1 MGKSLFGEVKGD
13 KERLARAVG
22 TQHFVY
28 LSSFSPP
35 SFSEKILYVCVGI
48 RSAKSQDVRT
58 QKIWVY

>member
-13 KERLARAVG
+13 KERLAQAVG

-35 SFSEKILYVCVGI
+35 SFSEKNICVGI
-48 RSAKSQDVRT
+48 TSAQSQGVRI